1 MTEIAVIRPGCTD
14 FDSQNRISGRLDL
27 PLNAD
32 GEAQTDSLIE
42 TLRSLDVSFLLCG
55 PGEPSEP
62 TAARVGAALDLP
74 IKVRDDLRN
83 LDQGLWQ
90 GLTVADVHRRYPK
103 LLRQWQEAPE
113 SVCPPEG
120 EQVSGALARVR
131 KVLKKPLKKGVPF
144 AVVAADPLATL
155 VESIVLAEAPEFRG
169 PMGSQRQCGSVT
181 VVSTEGALREERNIV
196 SEPGGGEPERAAP
209 DGEARAAVLLS
220 ENDLLSEDAR
230 HG

>member
-42 TLRSLDVSFLLCG
+42 TLRPLELSFLLCG

-62 TAARVGAALDLP
+62 TAERIGEALDLP
-74 IKVRDDLRN
+74 VKVRDDLRN

-120 EQVSGALARVR
+120 ERVSGALDRVR
-131 KVLKKPLKKGVPF
+131 KVLKKPLKRGVPF

-155 VESIVLAEAPEFRG
+155 VESIVLAEGPEFRG
-169 PMGSQRQCGSVT
+169 PMGSERQCGSV
-181 VVSTEGALREERNIV
+181 VIVSTEGSIREERNIV
-196 SEPGGGEPERAAP
+196 SEPGDGGPEKAGP
-209 DGEARAAVLLS
+209 DGDTRVAVLLS
-220 ENDLLSEDAR
+220 EDHLD
-230 HG
+230 G